1 MTRFFFLLFVGFAF
15 LLLSG
20 PRAHAQMLNDSQSK
34 VLATCMVRS
43 ADGAAWVG
51 TDGQGVFSRTAD
63 GSWKPFAG
71 ARELGDSHIVCLA
84 VDGGKRLWC
93 GMASGGLC
101 VWARGAWTR
110 FSSLDGPLASRVN
123 ALKAADDGSVW
134 GATDAGLFHWSDGD
148 GWEFPGLDSTDETT
162 RDLARRPIY
171 ALAIDSQSQIL
182 CATDAG
188 LVRLAVGTKNEAK
201 AQLIGHAA
209 SPVQPSRAMGSGF
222 LPGPVHDVALDS
234 LGGLWCATRWG
245 VCQSGD
251 AGQSWH
257 FLRGRDWEQNA
268 RGSAVPL
275 SLNEAKPT
283 VDLLAE
289 DWVTTLAPTPDGKM
303 WLGFRSGGA
312 QERDA
317 HTLETLVSSSD
328 EPKSIPAP
336 VWGGSW
342 VSAIVPFAPDQAM
355 FARYGGGL
363 FSFSERDFPAPT
375 GDGGPSV
382 APAPDPATTSPE
394 LLASL
399 GKSLDK
405 RVPLAPGGAAF
416 YALDRETR
424 GDWPLRYGNAGAQI
438 LGGKD
443 SMGDVSAFA
452 INADTGP
459 HRAGVSHDFS
469 VATLALSSND
479 INVLQ
484 APLGNRR
491 THTEVSDGSISPADY
506 PLSFDGADLWVSFS
520 VPEGTYRVAP
530 YWFSFDATNGLNRL
544 RDHRLQLFSG
554 DLSPK
559 ACLDH
564 EPLAQTRLWNGSDG
578 EYAAFI
584 VRGPAKYQMR
594 VARDR
599 SHGTT
604 LQGLFFDK
612 LGAPVARP
620 NWLPAHYVLPIAS
633 APASASPYAGA
644 IALWSACD
652 RAEAR
657 GVPAHVERLVALR
670 AATQNNAPVDLLR
683 AWRVQ
688 AGAWDE
694 NSSDRR
700 DVALGAKGG

>member
-1 MTRFFFLLFVGFAF
+1 MTRFFFLLFGFFAF
-15 LLLSG
+15 LLLGDS
-20 PRAHAQMLNDSQSK
+20 PARAQMLNDSQSK

-43 ADGAAWVG
+43 ADGAAYVG
-51 TDGQGVFSRTAD
+51 TDGQGVFARNAD
-63 GSWKPFAG
+63 GAWKPFAG
-71 ARELGDSHIVCLA
+71 VRELGDSHIMCLA
-84 VDGGKRLWC
+84 VDNAKRLWC
-93 GMASGGLC
+93 GTASGGLC

-110 FSSLDGPLASRVN
+110 FSGLDGPIASHVN
-123 ALKAADDGSVW
+123 ALKVADDGSVW
-134 GATDAGLFHWSDGD
+134 GATDAGVFRWNDGD
-148 GWEFPGLDSTDETT
+148 GWQFPGLDSNDEGA
-162 RDLARRPIY
+162 RDLARRPVY
-171 ALAIDSQSQIL
+171 ALAIDSKSQIL
-182 CATDAG
+182 CATDTG
-188 LVRLAVGTKNEAK
+188 LVRLATDGKNEAK
-201 AQLIGHAA
+201 ATLIGHAA
-209 SPVQPSRAMGSGF
+209 SPVQPPRAMGSGF
-222 LPGPVHDVALDS
+222 LPGPVQDVALDS

-251 AGQSWH
+251 DGKSWH
-257 FLRGRDWEQNA
+257 FLRGRDWVQNA

-275 SLNEAKPT
+275 TINEAKPS
-283 VDLLAE
+283 VDLLVE

-303 WLGFRSGGA
+303 WIGFRSGGA

-317 HTLETLVSSSD
+317 STLQNLVSSSD
-328 EPKSIPAP
+328 EAKSVPAP

-342 VSAIVPFAPDQAM
+342 VSAIVPFAADQAI

-363 FSFSERDFPAPT
+363 FSFSERDFPNAT
-375 GDGGPSV
+375 GDAAPSV
-382 APAPDPATTSPE
+382 APAPDGATTSPE
-394 LLASL
+394 LLAAL
-399 GKSLDK
+399 GKDLDK
-405 RVPLAPGGAAF
+405 SAPLATGGAAF
-416 YALDRETR
+416 YALDRQTR

-443 SMGDVSAFA
+443 SLGNVSAFA

-469 VATLALSSND
+469 VAILALASND

-484 APLGNRR
+484 APLQNRR
-491 THTEVSDGSISPADY
+491 THTEISDGSTSPAEY

-520 VPEGTYRVAP
+520 VPEGTFRVAP

-544 RDHRLQLFSG
+544 RDHRLQLFPG
-554 DLSPK
+554 ELTPK
-559 ACLDH
+559 ACLLQ
-564 EPLAQTRLWNGSDG
+564 EPLAQSRLWSGANG

-584 VRGPAKYQMR
+584 VRGPAKYQLR

-604 LQGLFFDK
+604 LQGLFFDQ
-612 LGAPVARP
+612 LGAPIARP
-620 NWLPAHYVLPIAS
+620 DWLPTHYALPVAS

-644 IALWSACD
+644 VALWSACD
-652 RAEAR
+652 RAESR

-670 AATQNNAPVDLLR
+670 AATQNSAPPDLLR
-683 AWRVQ
+683 AWRIQ

-694 NSSDRR
+694 KSSDRR